1 MLYICIYTTMKEKET
16 MSLKR
21 TRRIHERVWRKENE
35 EGNNISINSKISL
48 RNCQDHRKRE

>member
-1 MLYICIYTTMKEKET
+1 MKEKET